1 MRVIVSITAGCP
13 ELAAH
18 LETQPPRACAER
30 LRLLATLGLT
40 ALRGGLAASQMAAD
54 STVDKPAS
62 DQEEQHRRQLLA
74 RLGASLNRQES

>member
-18 LETQPPRACAER
+18 LETQPPRARAER

-40 ALRGGLAASQMAAD
+40 TLRGGLATGRMSD
-54 STVDKPAS
+54 GTVDKPAS
-62 DQEEQHRRQLLA
+62 DQEEQRRHQLLA

>member
-18 LETQPPRACAER
+18 LETQPPRARAER

-40 ALRGGLAASQMAAD
+40 ALRGGLAAGQMAD
-54 STVDKPAS
+54 STMDKPAS
-62 DQEEQHRRQLLA
+62 DQEEQQRRQLLV

>member
-18 LETQPPRACAER
+18 LETQPPRARAER

-40 ALRGGLAASQMAAD
+40 ALHGGLAAGQTAD
-54 STVDKPAS
+54 RTVDKPAP
-62 DQEEQHRRQLLA
+62 DQDEQHRRQLVA
-74 RLGASLNRQES
+74 RLGASLNRQEN

>member
-18 LETQPPRACAER
+18 LEMQPPRARAER

-40 ALRGGLAASQMAAD
+40 ALRGGLAAGQMAD

-62 DQEEQHRRQLLA
+62 DREEQHRRQLLA

>member
-18 LETQPPRACAER
+18 LETQPPRARAER

-40 ALRGGLAASQMAAD
+40 ALRGGLVAGQMAD
-54 STVDKPAS
+54 RPVDKPAS
-62 DQEEQHRRQLLA
+62 DQEEQQRRQLLA

>member
-18 LETQPPRACAER
+18 LETQPPRARAER

-40 ALRGGLAASQMAAD
+40 ALRGGLAAGQMAD
-54 STVDKPAS
+54 RTVDKPAS

-74 RLGASLNRQES
+74 RLGASLNRQEY

>member
-18 LETQPPRACAER
+18 LETQPPRARAER

-40 ALRGGLAASQMAAD
+40 ALCGGLAAGQMAD